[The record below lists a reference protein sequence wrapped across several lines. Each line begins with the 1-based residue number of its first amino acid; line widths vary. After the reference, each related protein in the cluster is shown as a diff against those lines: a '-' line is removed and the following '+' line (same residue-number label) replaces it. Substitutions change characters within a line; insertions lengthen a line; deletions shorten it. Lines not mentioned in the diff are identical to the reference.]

1 MVIEKLRS
9 VSLSD
14 YKGRIVSIRGEP
26 LCPFSVCVLGEYTQ
40 CTETDLD
47 DFRPQCVS
55 PCKTERVAY

>member
-55 PCKTERVAY
+55 PCK